1 MSLNV
6 IDKYVE
12 KKKKDLFEYT
22 KILEEIIKVED
33 NKLWKNKEEFKGLA
47 KGVIEKYANT
57 YYFENNANRDNPI
70 KYSNDNINNVL
81 KRHPFSAGA
90 LNELSRKEILWI
102 RIAKVSLIAAC
113 RLRNTLKIGL

>member
-12 KKKKDLFEYT
+12 KKKKDLFEYA
-22 KILEEIIKVED
+22 KILEKIICIED
-33 NKLWKNKEEFKGLA
+33 NKLWKNKEEFKSLVKA
-47 KGVIEKYANT
+47 VIEKYASV

-81 KRHPFSAGA
+81 K
-90 LNELSRKEILWI
+90 
-102 RIAKVSLIAAC
+102 
-113 RLRNTLKIGL
+113 